1 LPENNYLQNN
11 QDNPWTNPAERLRCY
26 LRRERQITHRAKD
39 YMKIVSIEILSP
51 KTVIEITMA
60 TNLKNYY
67 VDLQFVL
74 V

>member
-1 LPENNYLQNN
+1 
-11 QDNPWTNPAERLRCY
+11 
-26 LRRERQITHRAKD
+26 
-39 YMKIVSIEILSP
+39 MKIVSIEILSP